1 MEPINWLGFGSKL
14 SLHNSSFQFCGAL
27 GMSKHSRDVEL
38 LRQIDNDL
46 QAQHDEL
53 LCLRAQLATLLFPL
67 KRSPPRKR
75 RITRS
80 NRSAARAVQ
89 RNERPAS
96 RAPVLL
102 LMPGRPT

>member
-1 MEPINWLGFGSKL
+1 
-14 SLHNSSFQFCGAL
+14 
-27 GMSKHSRDVEL
+27 MSKPSRNIEL
-38 LRQIDNDL
+38 LRQSDNNL
-46 QAQHDEL
+46 TVQYKKL
-53 LCLRAQLATLLFPL
+53 LCLRAELASLLFPL
-67 KRSPPRKR
+67 KRSPPRKH